1 MFILWQICLILFF
14 HVGCFLTGFSMV
26 YAVNGVLREQV
37 YELLVYALTAV
48 VLTLY
53 ALFNYLDPETPR
65 GAIKL
70 VSRLDLFTCILCV
83 RFDLGIVFGASR

>member
-1 MFILWQICLILFF
+1 MLVLPQICLTQLFD
-14 HVGCFLTGFSMV
+14 VGCLLTGFSLV

-70 VSRLDLFTCILCV
+70 VSRRLSLHFMCC
-83 RFDLGIVFGASR
+83 A

>member
-1 MFILWQICLILFF
+1 M
-14 HVGCFLTGFSMV
+14 

-37 YELLVYALTAV
+37 YELVVYALTAV

-53 ALFNYLDPETPR
+53 ALLNYLDPETPR

-70 VSRLDLFTCILCV
+70 VGAYCDFWHDLHVPKYRTLLRPFLPVRWHLSRIYFTAGLTT
-83 RFDLGIVFGASR
+83 RYLA